1 MMLNSRFFLC
11 LLLLLSNG
19 INAHHSN
26 AEYDRS
32 VVTELTGVISRVIW
46 RNPHVGLWVDV
57 VNENGVTDTWRMEAA
72 DLLGTQRRGVSVGT
86 FDIGQQV
93 TVAGFSSTRRE
104 AHMLVTNVLLP
115 NDMEVL
121 LTGAAQPRWSDR
133 ILGGGNWVAAAAESE
148 ATQLDMFRV
157 WTQESTNRPDFA
169 ENPPFTT
176 SARLAFEQYDSY
188 DDPALQCIQLGMPR
202 VITFAGPHPIEFEQR
217 GENIV
222 LIGEY
227 FDIERVIHMNQA
239 SIPDSAQYSP
249 LGYSIGR
256 WEGEGNERALIIET
270 EKINYPFFD
279 IRGISGAPK
288 SMEAKYTERFWLNA
302 DGTELHYDF
311 TMTDP
316 GTFTETVTAEDYAV
330 WKWRPEIRIMP
341 YQCEV
346 D

>member
-1 MMLNSRFFLC
+1 MMNSRLLFPLLTLLC
-11 LLLLLSNG
+11 
-19 INAHHSN
+19 IETQAHHSN

-32 VVTELTGVISRVIW
+32 VVTELEGEISRVIW

-57 VNENGVTDTWRMEAA
+57 VNENGGIDTWRMEAA
-72 DLLGTQRRGVSVGT
+72 DLLGTQRRGVTEGT
-86 FDIGQQV
+86 FEVGQQV
-93 TVAGFSSTRRE
+93 KVAGNASGRRE

-115 NDMEVL
+115 NNLEVL
-121 LTGAAQPRWSDR
+121 LTGAAQPRWSER

-148 ATQLDMFRV
+148 ATQLDIFRV
-157 WTQESTNRPDFA
+157 WTQERTNRPDFTV
-169 ENPPFTT
+169 NPPFTD
-176 SARLAFEQYDSY
+176 SARAAFEQYDSY

-202 VITFAGPHPIEFEQR
+202 VITFAGPHPIEFAQR

-227 FDIERVIHMNQA
+227 FDIERVIHMDQE
-239 SIPDSAQYSP
+239 SIPDSAAYSP

-256 WEGEGNERALIIET
+256 WEGEGNDKALIVET
-270 EKINYPFFD
+270 GKINYPYFD
-279 IRGISGAPK
+279 IRGMSGAPQ
-288 SMEAKYTERFWLNA
+288 SREAQYTERFWLNA
-302 DGTELHYDF
+302 QGNELHYDF

-330 WKWRPEIRIMP
+330 WKWRPEIRIRP
-341 YQCEV
+341 YQCEA